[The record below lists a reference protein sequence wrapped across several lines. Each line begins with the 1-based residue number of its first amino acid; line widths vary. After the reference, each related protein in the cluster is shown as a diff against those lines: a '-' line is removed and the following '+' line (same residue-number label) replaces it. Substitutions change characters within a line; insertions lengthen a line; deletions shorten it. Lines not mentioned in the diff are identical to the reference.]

1 MTGVQELQNETTG
14 RRHESWRKTAGRVS
28 VLALALTLDWRSVTR
43 ATPVAREREPPA
55 LPSDVKRQ
63 HVFPTAFVKQ
73 ILDGFRGEQIP
84 NHGARLSHERT

>member
-1 MTGVQELQNETTG
+1 MIGVQEFRSCRMKPPGDRTRASG
-14 RRHESWRKTAGRVS
+14 RPEGRVS
-28 VLALALTLDWRSVTR
+28 VLALALAL
-43 ATPVAREREPPA
+43 TPT